1 MRYRL
6 STATAYHANRAL
18 SHTIWA
24 TAIVAG
30 TVIAQATFGTVGAL
44 ATVSLA
50 WAGSECLKAA
60 LSAARARR
68 AGSIEKQVPTFSVY
82 EGRFVSVG
90 LEGEGEDHR

>member
-18 SHTIWA
+18 SHTVWA
-24 TAIVAG
+24 IAIVAG
-30 TVIAQATFGTVGAL
+30 AVTSQKAFGTAGAL

-50 WAGSECLKAA
+50 WAGYEGLKAA

-68 AGSIEKQVPTFSVY
+68 AGYLEKQVPTFSVY

-90 LEGEGEDHR
+90 LEGGEDH

>member
-24 TAIVAG
+24 IAIVAG
-30 TVIAQATFGTVGAL
+30 TVASLEAFGTSGAL
-44 ATVSLA
+44 TTVSLA
-50 WAGSECLKAA
+50 WAGYEVLKAA

-68 AGSIEKQVPTFSVY
+68 AGALEKQVPSFSVY

-90 LEGEGEDHR
+90 LEGGEDD

>member
-18 SHTIWA
+18 SHTVWA
-24 TAIVAG
+24 IAIVAG
-30 TVIAQATFGTVGAL
+30 TVTSQKAFGTVGAL

-50 WAGSECLKAA
+50 WSGYEFLKAA
-60 LSAARARR
+60 LAAQKSVE
-68 AGSIEKQVPTFSVY
+68 AGRLEKQVPTFSVY

-90 LEGEGEDHR
+90 LEGEEDF

>member
-18 SHTIWA
+18 SHTVWA
-24 TAIVAG
+24 IAIVAG
-30 TVIAQATFGTVGAL
+30 AVTSQKVFGTVGAL
-44 ATVSLA
+44 ATVSLT
-50 WAGSECLKAA
+50 WAGYEGLKAA

-68 AGSIEKQVPTFSVY
+68 ASYLEKQVPTFSIY

-90 LEGEGEDHR
+90 LEGEDY

>member
-24 TAIVAG
+24 ISVLSGA
-30 TVIAQATFGTVGAL
+30 VIAQAAFGTAGAL
-44 ATVSLA
+44 ATVVLA
-50 WAGSECLKAA
+50 WAGYEFLKAA
-60 LSAARARR
+60 LAAQRSVA
-68 AGSIEKQVPTFSVY
+68 AGRLEKQVPTFSVY

-90 LEGEGEDHR
+90 LEGWEEDR

>member
-1 MRYRL
+1 MRYLL

-18 SHTIWA
+18 SHTVWA
-24 TAIVAG
+24 ASIVVG
-30 TVIAQATFGTVGAL
+30 SVIAQATFGTSGAL

-50 WAGSECLKAA
+50 WAGYEGLKAA

-68 AGSIEKQVPTFSVY
+68 AGYLEKQVPTFSVY

-90 LEGEGEDHR
+90 LEGGEDH

>member
-18 SHTIWA
+18 SHTVWA
-24 TAIVAG
+24 IAIVAG
-30 TVIAQATFGTVGAL
+30 AVTSQKAFGTVGAL
-44 ATVSLA
+44 TTVSLA
-50 WAGSECLKAA
+50 WAGYEGLKAA

-68 AGSIEKQVPTFSVY
+68 AGYLEKQVPTFSVY

-90 LEGEGEDHR
+90 LEGGEDH

>member
-18 SHTIWA
+18 NHTVWA
-24 TAIVAG
+24 ASIVAG
-30 TVIAQATFGTVGAL
+30 SVIAQATLGTVGAL

-50 WAGSECLKAA
+50 WAGYEVLKAA

-68 AGSIEKQVPTFSVY
+68 AGHLEKQVPTFSIY

-90 LEGEGEDHR
+90 LEGEGDL

>member
-18 SHTIWA
+18 NHTVWA
-24 TAIVAG
+24 ASIVAG
-30 TVIAQATFGTVGAL
+30 SVIAQATLGTVGAL

-50 WAGSECLKAA
+50 WAGYEVLKAA

-68 AGSIEKQVPTFSVY
+68 AGRLEKQVPTFSVY

-90 LEGEGEDHR
+90 LEGEGDL